1 MKKRKKRN
9 SYLCYVIYEGP
20 QLCTL
25 LGEIWGLKKSL
36 KKSCQCAKNARDS
49 LLERRYWTE
58 LPKTKRRFSDLV
70 SKSRAFR
77 PLLCRQSDQILAIF
91 ALKNWVVLWNEIMS
105 CHKNLF
111 EKFLW
116 RENLSAIYLKVCF

>member
-1 MKKRKKRN
+1 MHLFSTSGQTNQNINVTSKFKKNVCNLYFYNSKYMKKRKKRN

-77 PLLCRQSDQILAIF
+77 PLLCRQSDQIGP
-91 ALKNWVVLWNEIMS
+91 
-105 CHKNLF
+105 
-111 EKFLW
+111 FL
-116 RENLSAIYLKVCF
+116 L